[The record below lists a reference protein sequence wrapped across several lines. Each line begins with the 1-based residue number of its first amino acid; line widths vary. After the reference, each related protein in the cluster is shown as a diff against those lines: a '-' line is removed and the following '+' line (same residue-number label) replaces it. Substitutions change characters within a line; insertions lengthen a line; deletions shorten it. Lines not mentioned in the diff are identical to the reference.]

1 MSNLR
6 RSKHSKNDRYEIS
19 LYSDPQEF
27 DIYQDNPNNQ
37 ANIKSIILP
46 KQTSTL
52 SDIAIQ

>member
-27 DIYQDNPNNQ
+27 DTYQDHHNNQ
-37 ANIKSIILP
+37 TNIKSIIVP
-46 KQTSTL
+46 KQTSNI